1 MKIKD
6 GIVGLTVGDAL
17 GVPVEFKSREYLME
31 NPVTEMMG
39 HGTYN
44 QPKGTWSDDTSMT
57 LATMQSIVNRNDI
70 DLTDIMMEFVLYVS
84 ESKYCQYEVFDFGNT
99 TIQSIIRFDDGLN
112 VFECGGRDDRDNGN
126 GSLMRILPMAY
137 VPDATYEDVENV
149 SALTHAHP
157 KSKIACVLYT
167 EIARSMLECDL
178 EITEHIQKSCEKIKK
193 YYNGNEYLDDFEAIF
208 EMDFDVKEGR
218 SYVIK
223 TLEAVLWC
231 LLETS
236 DYKSAVLKA
245 VNLGRDTDT
254 VAAITGGLAGIYY
267 GYDDI
272 PEEWI
277 HDIPQIEFVLDL
289 CDDFEKFCLQG

>member
-1 MKIKD
+1 
-6 GIVGLTVGDAL
+6 
-17 GVPVEFKSREYLME
+17 
-31 NPVTEMMG
+31 
-39 HGTYN
+39 
-44 QPKGTWSDDTSMT
+44 
-57 LATMQSIVNRNDI
+57 
-70 DLTDIMMEFVLYVS
+70 
-84 ESKYCQYEVFDFGNT
+84 
-99 TIQSIIRFDDGLN
+99 
-112 VFECGGRDDRDNGN
+112 
-126 GSLMRILPMAY
+126 
-137 VPDATYEDVENV
+137 
-149 SALTHAHP
+149 
-157 KSKIACVLYT
+157 
-167 EIARSMLECDL
+167 MLECDL
-178 EITEHIQKSCEKIKK
+178 EIAEHIQRSCEKIKK

-267 GYDDI
+267 GYEDI